1 MISPSAPAM
10 SRPPRRIAKTG
21 ATPKA
26 PDNLIALI
34 EES

>member
-1 MISPSAPAM
+1 M
-10 SRPPRRIAKTG
+10 SCAPRRIAKTG

-26 PDNLIALI
+26 PDDLIALI